1 MANMKLLMKLCDTV
15 ANYKL
20 KKKEG
25 EKNAKKKTQKK
36 TKTLDSKSI
45 NNN

>member
-25 EKNAKKKTQKK
+25 DKNEN
-36 TKTLDSKSI
+36 S
-45 NNN
+45 